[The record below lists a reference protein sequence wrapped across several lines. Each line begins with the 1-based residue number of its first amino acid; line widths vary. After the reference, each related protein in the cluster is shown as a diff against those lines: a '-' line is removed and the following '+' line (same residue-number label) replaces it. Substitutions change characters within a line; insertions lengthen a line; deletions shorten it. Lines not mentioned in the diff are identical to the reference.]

1 VQREWRRRGADDAP
15 ARRAVDTPPPALAS
29 AIGNQ
34 RMGRYLRALARA
46 PDPPAPVTP
55 EAGKE
60 APKEDLAKA
69 TIKQAVGGAG
79 APSKD
84 ADVAVV
90 KKLLAAAGY
99 DDPNLEVAIQRFQRI
114 VVGVA
119 PSKADGRVD
128 PNGATF
134 KSLKAAATTPGGGGT
149 RKDFWAADD
158 WENLLPKG
166 DATLH
171 FKRKG
176 AYDVEDTGKD
186 KPTLDDKQKAV
197 LAKINTNRTAL
208 PDLFEAKHKGRRG
221 YSLGDSRPGNENA
234 TPSAVTSEADADRK
248 KMKGIIWDELG
259 TEAALEGVQTYDDQ
273 GWGWG
278 KGWSAKGSM
287 TGVMENLFALDPAA
301 EKLLFEA
308 GIALSTAGGGTF
320 KMVNGDTGAVEYG
333 QNAIELMRV
342 SPKLLSIFVTLG
354 RDAAHK
360 QHATDAQ
367 WQEMEKR
374 AGKVPAYA
382 YKWLASNSDTV
393 RFIVHASHWLPAFGW
408 GANDYSGTG
417 GDMFK
422 VVKQFCR
429 HASAPQPN
437 GAWVVPAN
445 LALGESDK
453 RLDHYAGGKAKT
465 ALTAG
470 AKIITVTPEQM
481 AAKPAPAQPPPV
493 PEQPVGAPP
502 PAQPPAPGRPTTA
515 KPAEP
520 KPPDVSGH
528 VLIPITKD
536 WGKPDK
542 NQYWDLGAV

>member
-1 VQREWRRRGADDAP
+1 MERVSQPRGAETAP
-15 ARRAVDTPPPALAS
+15 ARRTTRPPESPFAS

-46 PDPPAPVTP
+46 PDPPTPAPP
-55 EAGKE
+55 LQ
-60 APKEDLAKA
+60 DLAKA
-69 TIKQAVGGAG
+69 TIKQAVGAG
-79 APSKD
+79 APNKD
-84 ADVAVV
+84 ADVQVV
-90 KKLLAAAGY
+90 TKLLATAGY
-99 DDPNLEVAIQRFQRI
+99 DDPNLEVAIQRFQRV

-128 PNGATF
+128 PNGTTF
-134 KSLKAAATTPGGGGT
+134 KTLKAAATTPGGVSTGGRT
-149 RKDFWAADD
+149 NPDFWADDD

-166 DATLH
+166 DAALH

-176 AYDVEDTGKD
+176 AYDVTDTDKD
-186 KPTLDDKQKAV
+186 KPTLDDKQKAA
-197 LAKINTNRTAL
+197 LTKINTNRTAL
-208 PDLFEAKHKGRRG
+208 PDLFEAKHKGRSG
-221 YSLGDSRPGNENA
+221 YNLGDSRPANEDA
-234 TPSAVTSEADADRK
+234 TPSAVTNETNADRK
-248 KMKGIIWDELG
+248 KMKALIWDELG
-259 TEAALEGVQTYDDQ
+259 SEAALEGVQTYDNQ

-278 KGWSAKGSM
+278 KGWSAMGSM

-320 KMVNGDTGAVEYG
+320 KMVNGDTGAIEYG

-360 QHATDAQ
+360 QHSTDAQ
-367 WQEMEKR
+367 WQEMDKR
-374 AGKVPAYA
+374 AGNAPEYA

-393 RFIVHASHWLPAFGW
+393 RLIVHLSHWQPGSGW
-408 GANDYSGTG
+408 QAHDYSGTG

-422 VVKQFCR
+422 VLKQFCR
-429 HASAPQPN
+429 HAAALQPN
-437 GAWVVPAN
+437 GAWVFPPN

-453 RLDHYAGGKAKT
+453 RLDHYAKGKGKV
-465 ALTAG
+465 ALTSN
-470 AKIITVTPEQM
+470 AKIITVTPAQM
-481 AAKPAPAQPPPV
+481 AAKPAAAPPT
-493 PEQPVGAPP
+493 GAPEP
-502 PAQPPAPGRPTTA
+502 VKPA
-515 KPAEP
+515 AEP

-542 NQYWDLGAV
+542 NQFYDLGAS